1 MKEGRLSM
9 MQYLLTKVIAIG
21 FLVVCLAVL
30 VWAGY
35 DVAMFVHEERNREDW
50 EEDYYDDD

>member
-1 MKEGRLSM
+1 M

-35 DVAMFVHEERNREDW
+35 DVAMFVHDELNRTDW

>member
-1 MKEGRLSM
+1 M

-21 FLVVCLAVL
+21 FLAVCLGVL
-30 VWAGY
+30 IWAGY
-35 DVAMFVHEERNREDW
+35 DVAMYVHDELTRTDW